1 MMEIEVEVEVEMDR
15 ERERNIIVR
24 LRRSRSDISRFSNA
38 HYAHPVFNFTK
49 MFHFQVTAKRTS
61 NQWNGYATQYR
72 VTRHYIPCS
81 EKKESWSSAHLGVHL
96 HLVTPRVIAVRCVT
110 TQPHLWTHAQIIGDS
125 NWDTKLVWMWKGQR
139 LQVRMLLIF
148 LNFKSHVVMILYL
161 SGLNMM
167 APILNNGSMVGA
179 KTKKPY

>member
-81 EKKESWSSAHLGVHL
+81 EKRESWSSVHSGVHS
-96 HLVTPRVIAVRCVT
+96 HSATPRVIAVRCVT
-110 TQPHLWTHAQIIGDS
+110 TQPHLWTHVPIIGGS
-125 NWDTKLVWMWKGQR
+125 SWDTKLVWMWKAQR
-139 LQVRMLLIF
+139 LQVRTPLI
-148 LNFKSHVVMILYL
+148 S
-161 SGLNMM
+161 S
-167 APILNNGSMVGA
+167 NNKQSCCYVLFSV
-179 KTKKPY
+179 